1 MKKAHVNERGKH
13 TTVIESSQDIL
24 LAFCKIKDIK
34 VAPGRINAGVGAK
47 SKSVKF
53 KQINLELYE
62 MVVTSKSQRQEFKVF
77 TNKTFAELEFI
88 FKNNKDLKDWNV
100 NYIDISGNI

>member
-77 TNKTFAELEFI
+77 TSKTFSEIKEI
-88 FKNNKDLKDWNV
+88 FEKSKDLKDWNV
-100 NYIDISGNI
+100 NYIDISSNI